1 MKQVFHIF
9 ISKQGMS
16 LSVICSQ
23 VPVRASGTRD
33 RELPGATSLPA
44 KVNLGLL
51 LGEGEDGHAKQV
63 TTSASASEGNTS
75 LGEPDE
81 DGNHSHHSHSTASS
95 QCSATYSNLGKLG
108 TTRVGVL
115 CICAVNILHKALN
128 IYLKT
133 VIYCAV
139 QVSGCTTKSVS
150 LYCPNRYD
158 PSA

>member
-23 VPVRASGTRD
+23 VSVSASGTRD
-33 RELPGATSLPA
+33 RELPT
-44 KVNLGLL
+44 KVNLGLV

-63 TTSASASEGNTS
+63 TTPASASEGSTS

-81 DGNHSHHSHSTASS
+81 DGNQSHHSHSTASS

-108 TTRVGVL
+108 TTRIGVL

-128 IYLKT
+128 IHLKT
-133 VIYCAV
+133 V
-139 QVSGCTTKSVS
+139 QVCELVLSKSE
-150 LYCPNRYD
+150 
-158 PSA
+158 